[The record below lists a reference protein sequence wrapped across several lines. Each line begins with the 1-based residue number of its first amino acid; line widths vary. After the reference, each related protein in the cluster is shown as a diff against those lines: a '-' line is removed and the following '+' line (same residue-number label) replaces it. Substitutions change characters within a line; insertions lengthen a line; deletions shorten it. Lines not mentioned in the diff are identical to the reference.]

1 MRENDEC
8 VGRAIFHFNGDEKLK
23 YILFFG
29 LTKLHYIFDPFIHS
43 PTTAIL
49 LLNTKLFT
57 SFKESPAASELHA
70 QSLEIKKKKY
80 LLIVM
85 MTFKFGIEKNLS

>member
-43 PTTAIL
+43 HPQPQYYYLTPNSLLALRNHL
-49 LLNTKLFT
+49 LLV
-57 SFKESPAASELHA
+57 SFMRK
-70 QSLEIKKKKY
+70 
-80 LLIVM
+80 V
-85 MTFKFGIEKNLS
+85 

>member
-29 LTKLHYIFDPFIHS
+29 LTKLPYIFDPFIHS
-43 PTTAIL
+43 HPQYYYLTPNSLLALRNHL
-49 LLNTKLFT
+49 LLV
-57 SFKESPAASELHA
+57 SFMRK
-70 QSLEIKKKKY
+70 I
-80 LLIVM
+80 
-85 MTFKFGIEKNLS
+85 